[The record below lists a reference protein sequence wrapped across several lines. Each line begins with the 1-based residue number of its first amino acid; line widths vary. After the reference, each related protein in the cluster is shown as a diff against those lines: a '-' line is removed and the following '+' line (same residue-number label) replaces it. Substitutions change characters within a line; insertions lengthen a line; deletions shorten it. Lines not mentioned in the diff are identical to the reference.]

1 MGFIGRLSGYLTN
14 DDYRVTILK
23 KGIHII
29 NYVEIV
35 DFSSNRVIVR
45 YKDGITTFNGNDL
58 VISKMMDDELFVTGK
73 LVSVEYN

>member
-1 MGFIGRLSGYLTN
+1 MGLFERLNCYLVNN
-14 DDYRVTILK
+14 DYKVTILK
-23 KGIHII
+23 NGIYII

-35 DFSSNRVIVR
+35 DFSSNKVIVR